1 MNRERVGWSRHARFA
16 AVCFVLSLALPAA
29 ARAQD
34 AGAGPP
40 PASLPPPTVLDP
52 LPPALDVPASPA
64 CPPQDGPAPA
74 SAVIPP
80 IAPLSPAAG
89 VGAAAGGGGG
99 GMGLMFSPVVGQVP
113 VAVSYR
119 AAEFFSAPV
128 KNQDTNLSYLEQDF
142 TLLTPLWQ
150 CLTDEVSGHVRVAD
164 QAYFT
169 HAVLPDTQQR
179 FPAELWNVQLGG
191 NYRHLFDNGWIAGGG
206 VAVGSASDK
215 PFHGIDEMSV
225 SANASLRVPSG
236 EHDAWIFSL
245 NMSSN
250 SQVLPFVPIPGVAYF
265 YAPGPSFQALIGFPF
280 ASATWRPTEDVTLQA
295 SYALLTTFHGRAYYR
310 VTRPL
315 SAYVGIDFD
324 NQNWY
329 RVGRFD
335 VNDRFFYYDD
345 RLTGGLQLF
354 LSRRAVLDLSAG
366 YAFDRFYFEGT
377 NSTSQ
382 NFNRLDV
389 GDGAFVAG
397 SFRLRF

>member
-1 MNRERVGWSRHARFA
+1 MTAAAAVGIAGRMSCLRIGWSRYARCA
-16 AVCFVLSLALPAA
+16 AICLVLAVPAA
-29 ARAQD
+29 GRTQPPAAPVPATASDSLPLPPLPPQD
-34 AGAGPP
+34 DSP
-40 PASLPPPTVLDP
+40 PASPV
-52 LPPALDVPASPA
+52 V
-64 CPPQDGPAPA
+64 
-74 SAVIPP
+74 PP

-89 VGAAAGGGGG
+89 VGPAAGGAGGA
-99 GMGLMFSPVVGQVP
+99 MGLMFSPVVGQVP

-119 AAEFFSAPV
+119 AADFFSTAV
-128 KNQDTNLSYLEQDF
+128 QNQDTTLGYLEQDF

-150 CLTDEVSGHVRVAD
+150 CPTDELSGTARVAD

-179 FPAELWNVQLGG
+179 FPAELWNVQMGG
-191 NYRHLFDNGWIAGGG
+191 NYRHLFDNGWVAGGG

-215 PFHGIDEMSV
+215 PFHGLDEMSV
-225 SANASLRVPSG
+225 SANAALRVPSG
-236 EHDAWIFSL
+236 EHNAWIFSL

-265 YAPGPSFQALIGFPF
+265 YAPGPSFQALLGFPF
-280 ASATWRPTEDVTLQA
+280 ASATWRPAEDVTLQA

-329 RVGRFD
+329 RVGRPD

-345 RLTGGLQLF
+345 RLSGGLQMF
-354 LSRRAVLDLSAG
+354 LSRRAVFDLSAG

-377 NSTSQ
+377 SSTSQ

>member
-1 MNRERVGWSRHARFA
+1 MSCQRLGW
-16 AVCFVLSLALPAA
+16 VCAWLALSAA
-29 ARAQD
+29 AHAQD
-34 AGAGPP
+34 AGPLPP
-40 PASLPPPTVLDP
+40 PAALLPPTAPDALPPPPP
-52 LPPALDVPASPA
+52 LLDVPAVVPSDGSP
-64 CPPQDGPAPA
+64 PA
-74 SAVIPP
+74 SPVVPP

-89 VGAAAGGGGG
+89 VGAGGAG
-99 GMGLMFSPVVGQVP
+99 GMGLLFSPVVGQVP

-119 AAEFFSAPV
+119 AADFFSAPV
-128 KNQDTNLSYLEQDF
+128 KNQDTTLGYLEQDF
-142 TLLTPLWQ
+142 SLLTPIWQ
-150 CLTDEVSGHVRVAD
+150 CATDELSGHVRVAD

-179 FPAELWNVQLGG
+179 FPSELWNVQMGG
-191 NYRHLFDNGWIAGGG
+191 NYRHLYDNGWIAGGG
-206 VAVGSASDK
+206 VSVGSASDK
-215 PFHGIDEMSV
+215 PFHGLDEMSV

-236 EHDAWIFSL
+236 EHNAWIFSL

-250 SQVLPFVPIPGVAYF
+250 SQVLPFVPIPGIAYF

-280 ASATWRPTEDVTLQA
+280 ASATWRPTDDLTFQA
-295 SYALLTTFHGRAYYR
+295 TYALLTTFHGRVYYR
-310 VTRPL
+310 LARPL
-315 SAYVGIDFD
+315 SLYAGIDFE

-329 RVGRFD
+329 RVGRAD

-354 LSRRAVLDLSAG
+354 LSRRAVFDLSAG

-382 NFNRLDV
+382 NFNRIDV
-389 GDGAFVAG
+389 GDGAFVAA